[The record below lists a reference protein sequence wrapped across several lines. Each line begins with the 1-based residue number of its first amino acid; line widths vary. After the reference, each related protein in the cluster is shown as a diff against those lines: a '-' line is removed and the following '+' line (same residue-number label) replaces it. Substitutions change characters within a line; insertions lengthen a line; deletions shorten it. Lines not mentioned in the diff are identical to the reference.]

1 MNDPTVARLSL
12 NAPAKLNLMLH
23 VTGRRADGYHELQTA
38 FQFID
43 LNDSI
48 ELIRREDGR
57 LRRIGGNPDIPP
69 EQDLVL
75 RAARLL
81 QQRCGCTLGVDIR
94 LDKSI
99 PVGGGLGG
107 GSSDAAAVLMG
118 LDRLWQLDLGRE
130 ELMRI
135 GLELGADVPVFV
147 FGRSAWAEGI
157 GERLQP
163 LDLPE
168 PVYLVIH
175 PGIFVSTAEI
185 FGAKDLTRDCAP
197 ITIRAFLEG
206 RGRNVCEPVAARRH
220 PEIAEALGWLGEF
233 AEARMTGTGACIY
246 AAFPDMAS
254 AGRVKQRVPARWN
267 AFVARGININPVA
280 KRCFPEDFAG
290 S

>member
-1 MNDPTVARLSL
+1 MPLHDLDSL
-12 NAPAKLNLMLH
+12 TLQSPAKLNLMLH
-23 VTGRRADGYHELQTA
+23 VTGRRPDGYHELQTA
-38 FQFID
+38 FQFIALHD
-43 LNDSI
+43 
-48 ELIRREDGR
+48 ELELTRRDDNQ
-57 LRRIGGNPDIPP
+57 LRRIGGDPSIAP

-81 QQRCGCTLGVDIR
+81 QRHAGSHSGADIR
-94 LDKSI
+94 LEKRI

-118 LDRLWQLDLGRE
+118 LNRLWGLGLDRDQ
-130 ELMRI
+130 LMRL
-135 GLELGADVPVFV
+135 GLELGADVPVFI
-147 FGRSAWAEGI
+147 FGRSAWAEGV

-175 PGIFVSTAEI
+175 PGVFVSTAEI
-185 FGAKDLTRDCAP
+185 FAAKDLTRDCAP

-206 RGRNVCEPVAARRH
+206 RGRNVCEPVAVGRH
-220 PEIAEALGWLGEF
+220 PEIAEALRWLGER

-246 AAFPDMAS
+246 AAFPDRAS
-254 AGRVKQRVPARWN
+254 AEAAREQVPGHWS
-267 AFVARGININPVA
+267 AFVARGSNINPVA
-280 KRCFPEDFAG
+280 RQCFPADFSG